1 MPMNRVQFQ
10 RGMSLVEFQRCY
22 GTEAQCEAALFEAR
36 WPRGFVCPRCA
47 SPWHS
52 SFERAGQQLW
62 QCTHCRA
69 QSTLTAGTLFAAT
82 KLPLTVW
89 FLAMFLLTQAKNSIS
104 ALELKRQLGV
114 CYRSAWLIKHK
125 LMQAMARRE
134 ATRRL
139 EAVVQLDDAFLGG
152 ERTGGKRGRGSEN
165 KVPFVAA
172 VQTSEGRPLF
182 ARFDVLPDWR
192 IETVTEWARR
202 ALAPSTHVVSDGLSS
217 FVGVQQAG
225 CTHEPI
231 PHGTGKQ
238 SAQHARFIW
247 VNTLLGNL
255 KRSLAGTYHAFKAPK
270 YGQRYLGEFQYR
282 FNHRFDLPA
291 MIPNLA
297 RAACRADAWAERHLR
312 LAETHR

>member
-1 MPMNRVQFQ
+1 MPMNRIQFQ
-10 RGMSLVEFQRCY
+10 HGMSLAAFQRCY

-36 WPRGFVCPRCA
+36 WPRGFVCPQCA

-52 SFERAGQQLW
+52 NFERAGQRLW
-62 QCTHCRA
+62 QCARCRA
-69 QSTLTAGTLFAAT
+69 QSSLTAGTVFAAT

-89 FLAMFLLTQAKNSIS
+89 FLAMYLLTQAKNSIS

-182 ARFDVLPDWR
+182 VRFDVLPDWR
-192 IETVTEWARR
+192 TETVTGWARR

-225 CTHEPI
+225 CMSRSHMAPASKARSTPVSSGST
-231 PHGTGKQ
+231 PCWATSSDRWPGPTMPSKPQSTGNAT
-238 SAQHARFIW
+238 SPSS
-247 VNTLLGNL
+247 NTGSTTASICP
-255 KRSLAGTYHAFKAPK
+255 R
-270 YGQRYLGEFQYR
+270 
-282 FNHRFDLPA
+282 
-291 MIPNLA
+291 
-297 RAACRADAWAERHLR
+297 
-312 LAETHR
+312 